1 VFSLRYEINFYVCG
15 IPILVSGAQ
24 PRLRRLV
31 ALLSSR
37 KPTFNLGQY
46 LSRFVV
52 GEVAIRP
59 ANKARS
65 FRMSGI
71 IVRKKDSFTFFIF
84 SLDIVKF

>member
-1 VFSLRYEINFYVCG
+1 VFSLRYELNFYVCG
-15 IPILVSGAQ
+15 RLILVSVAQ

-46 LSRFVV
+46 LLRFVV

-65 FRMSGI
+65 FRMSVI
-71 IVRKKDSFTFFIF
+71 IVRKKDSFKFFIF